1 MAIFISRHGCRSES
15 LTWRGFNRQ
24 AANAFKLE
32 KLMKESGDAF
42 TKEAD
47 CRDKQGERDE
57 AANAWWN
64 AAKSV
69 RSPYFTR
76 SAENRTYHWSALLQ
90 YKRGYPERTFSPLST
105 LSAAA

>member
-1 MAIFISRHGCRSES
+1 
-15 LTWRGFNRQ
+15 LTWRGFDRQ

-69 RSPYFTR
+69 RSPYLTVQRRTEYIIGLLFYSIKEAIPSVR
-76 SAENRTYHWSALLQ
+76 SR
-90 YKRGYPERTFSPLST
+90 P
-105 LSAAA
+105 

>member
-1 MAIFISRHGCRSES
+1 
-15 LTWRGFNRQ
+15 
-24 AANAFKLE
+24 
-32 KLMKESGDAF
+32 MKESGDAF

-69 RSPYFTR
+69 RS
-76 SAENRTYHWSALLQ
+76 HILQ
-90 YKRGYPERTFSPLST
+90 FDYGLN
-105 LSAAA
+105 

>member
-1 MAIFISRHGCRSES
+1 MAR
-15 LTWRGFNRQ
+15 TDRQ

-69 RSPYFTR
+69 RFSYFTVQLR
-76 SAENRTYHWSALLQ
+76 IGWIISVCSSTVQ
-90 YKRGYPERTFSPLST
+90 ERLS
-105 LSAAA
+105 

>member
-1 MAIFISRHGCRSES
+1 
-15 LTWRGFNRQ
+15 
-24 AANAFKLE
+24 
-32 KLMKESGDAF
+32 MKESGDAF

-69 RSPYFTR
+69 RPPYL
-76 SAENRTYHWSALLQ
+76 SVQWRTEYTIGLLFYSIREALLSV
-90 YKRGYPERTFSPLST
+90 RSRP
-105 LSAAA
+105 